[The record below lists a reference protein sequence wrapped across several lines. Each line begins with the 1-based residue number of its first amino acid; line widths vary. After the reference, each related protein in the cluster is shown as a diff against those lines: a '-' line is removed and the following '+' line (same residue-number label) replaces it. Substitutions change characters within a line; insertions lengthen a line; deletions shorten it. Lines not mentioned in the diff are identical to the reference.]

1 MSTTDTPMRTTDRV
15 LKAERISALGE
26 RTSNAIARKRVDLI
40 MHGVLLGAVILVLI
54 PLVLI
59 LFEVVKQ
66 GVSAMTLEFL
76 TSVQTISLVRAGG
89 GYLNGLVG
97 TLYMVT
103 IAVIVAVPLGIAAA
117 MFVVEYSN
125 SELVPFI
132 QFFTDVMTGVP
143 SIFVGLFIY
152 TILVQSGGGF
162 STLAG
167 GLALSLLMIP
177 IVARASEEVF
187 RLVPDDL
194 RNVAYGL
201 GARKWQV
208 VMKIVLPA
216 SADGLITAAMLA
228 VARAA
233 GETAPLLLTAL
244 GSFTIVTRL
253 LGQPQSA
260 LPLIIFNEARGPFEP
275 AHARAWAGA
284 LELMLLVL
292 ILTLIARTI
301 SRRSQAGKR

>member
-1 MSTTDTPMRTTDRV
+1 MSITSTEANAGQEQVTFTVDV
-15 LKAERISALGE
+15 AEMSGNYA
-26 RTSNAIARKRVDLI
+26 SRKRKNRV
-40 MHGVLLGAVILVLI
+40 MEGVLFIAILMALI
-54 PLVLI
+54 PLGLI
-59 LFEVVKQ
+59 MFEVIRR
-66 GVSAMTLEFL
+66 GASAMNIEFL
-76 TSVQTISLVRAGG
+76 TSVQNISLIRVGG
-89 GYLNGLVG
+89 GYLNGLFG
-97 TLYMVT
+97 TLYMVL
-103 IAVIVAVPLGIAAA
+103 IASILAVPLGVATATY
-117 MFVVEYSN
+117 VVEYSD
-125 SELVPFI
+125 SKLVPFI

-152 TILVQSGGGF
+152 TILVQDGGGF

-177 IVARASEEVF
+177 IIARASEEVI

-194 RNVAYGL
+194 RNAAYGL
-201 GARKWQV
+201 GARRWQV
-208 VMKIVLPA
+208 VMQVVLPTA
-216 SADGLITAAMLA
+216 GSGLITASMLA

-244 GSFTIVTRL
+244 GAFKIVPDL
-253 LGQPQSA
+253 LGRPQSA

-292 ILTLIARTI
+292 LLTLIARAI
-301 SRRSQAGKR
+301 SRRAQA

>member
-1 MSTTDTPMRTTDRV
+1 M
-15 LKAERISALGE
+15 
-26 RTSNAIARKRVDLI
+26 
-40 MHGVLLGAVILVLI
+40 
-54 PLVLI
+54 
-59 LFEVVKQ
+59 
-66 GVSAMTLEFL
+66 VS
-76 TSVQTISLVRAGG
+76 
-89 GYLNGLVG
+89 
-97 TLYMVT
+97 
-103 IAVIVAVPLGIAAA
+103 IAVIIAVPLGVAAA
-117 MFVVEYSN
+117 IFVVEYSN
-125 SELVPFI
+125 SKLVPFI

-152 TILVQSGGGF
+152 TLLVQNGGGF

-177 IVARASEEVF
+177 IIARASEEVF

-194 RNVAYGL
+194 RNAAYGL

-208 VMKIVLPA
+208 IMKIVLPA
-216 SADGLITAAMLA
+216 SSEGLITAAMLA

-244 GSFTIVTRL
+244 GSFTIVPQI
-253 LGQPQSA
+253 LGRPQSA

-292 ILTLIARTI
+292 ILTVIARSI
-301 SRRSQAGKR
+301 SRKSKAGRG

>member
-1 MSTTDTPMRTTDRV
+1 MEIV
-15 LKAERISALGE
+15 QFIAILLALF
-26 RTSNAIARKRVDLI
+26 
-40 MHGVLLGAVILVLI
+40 

-59 LFEVVKQ
+59 LFEVIRR
-66 GVSAMTLEFL
+66 GAGAMNLEFL
-76 TSVQTISLVRAGG
+76 TSVQNISLIREGG
-89 GYLNGLVG
+89 GYLNGLFG
-97 TLYMVT
+97 TLYMLL
-103 IAVIVAVPLGIAAA
+103 IASIIAIPLGIATATY
-117 MFVVEYSN
+117 VVEYSD
-125 SELVPFI
+125 SKLVPFI

-152 TILVQSGGGF
+152 TILVQRGNGF

-177 IVARASEEVF
+177 IIARASEEVI

-194 RNVAYGL
+194 RNAAYGL
-201 GARKWQV
+201 GARRWQV
-208 VMKIVLPA
+208 VMQIVLPTT
-216 SADGLITAAMLA
+216 SSGLITASMLA

-244 GSFTIVTRL
+244 GSFYIVPEL
-253 LGQPQSA
+253 LGKAQSA

-275 AHARAWAGA
+275 AHVRAWAGA

-292 ILTLIARTI
+292 ILTMIARTI
-301 SRRSQAGKR
+301 SRRTQA

>member
-1 MSTTDTPMRTTDRV
+1 MSASTADTELRADRIAATSRRSNNAATRR
-15 LKAERISALGE
+15 LK
-26 RTSNAIARKRVDLI
+26 NQI
-40 MHGVLLGAVILVLI
+40 MHGVLIGSLVLALI
-54 PLVLI
+54 PLILI
-59 LFEVVKQ
+59 LFEVIRR
-66 GVSAMTLEFL
+66 GASAMTWEFL
-76 TSVQTISLVRAGG
+76 TSVQTISLVREGG

-103 IAVIVAVPLGIAAA
+103 IAVIIAVPLGIAAA
-117 MFVVEYSN
+117 TYVVEYS
-125 SELVPFI
+125 SSKLVPFI

-143 SIFVGLFIY
+143 SIFVGLFVY
-152 TILVQSGGGF
+152 TILVQNGGGF

-177 IVARASEEVF
+177 IVSRASEEVL

-194 RNVAYGL
+194 RNAAYGL
-201 GARKWQV
+201 GARRWQV
-208 VMKIVLPA
+208 VMKVVLPA
-216 SADGLITAAMLA
+216 SSNGLITAAMLA

-244 GSFTIVTRL
+244 GAFTIVPQL
-253 LGQPQSA
+253 LGQPQAA

-301 SRRSQAGKR
+301 SQRSQTGSR

>member
-1 MSTTDTPMRTTDRV
+1 MNSASTDTNISQERMAV
-15 LKAERISALGE
+15 VAEKSGNYA
-26 RTSNAIARKRVDLI
+26 ARKRKNRI
-40 MHGVLLGAVILVLI
+40 MEGILFTAILLALI
-54 PLVLI
+54 PLGLI
-59 LFEVVKQ
+59 LFEVIRR
-66 GVSAMTLEFL
+66 GASAMNLEFL
-76 TSVQTISLVRAGG
+76 TSVQTISLIREGG
-89 GYLNGLVG
+89 GYLNGLFG
-97 TLYMVT
+97 TLYMVL
-103 IAVIVAVPLGIAAA
+103 IASVIAVPLGVATATY
-117 MFVVEYSN
+117 VVEYSD
-125 SELVPFI
+125 SRLVIFI

-152 TILVQSGGGF
+152 TILVQGDSIFGGF

-177 IVARASEEVF
+177 IIARASEEVI

-194 RNVAYGL
+194 RNAAYGL
-201 GARKWQV
+201 GARRWQV
-208 VMKIVLPA
+208 VMQVVLPTA
-216 SADGLITAAMLA
+216 SSGLITASMLA

-244 GSFTIVTRL
+244 GAFKIVPEL
-253 LGQPQSA
+253 LGKPQSA

-292 ILTLIARTI
+292 LLTLIARAI
-301 SRRSQAGKR
+301 GRRTQA